1 MEPRQPK
8 QSRIE
13 KHSKYREQISK
24 KWTFVDWVLN
34 DQFGEKT
41 NSVSNTIPNEEKE
54 IYQRTFALFPS
65 IKPKLNE
72 EYKSQ
77 QNFLFPTQR
86 LKKYDSTIDPNVDI
100 LIQAIADFEAEVKK
114 DNQDLNDINF
124 SSGKL
129 QTLIDNLDE
138 NE

>member
-1 MEPRQPK
+1 MQLKQPK
-8 QSRIE
+8 PRRVE
-13 KHSKYREQISK
+13 KYAKYREEISK
-24 KWTFVDWVLN
+24 KWTFVDWILN
-34 DQFGEKT
+34 DQFNEKVNGNNN
-41 NSVSNTIPNEEKE
+41 NSYNEQKE
-54 IYQRTFALFPS
+54 IYERAFALFPS
-65 IKPKLNE
+65 IKAKLND

-129 QTLIDNLDE
+129 QTLIDNLDD